1 MKKAVFLSICALL
14 MLAPAAQA
22 TSIIY
27 NPSDSNIVTGI
38 EDLVVE
44 SVEYDVLFERGT
56 FAAVFDFSGD
66 LGSWV
71 APPIWGSADLAIA
84 AADAINTLFNST
96 NGGDVEIPSDA
107 TIPFYYVPHSF
118 SGLSVLNALGYDSS
132 GNWMTH
138 PVTNWSAPV
147 EGAPYLYAKFS
158 SSTPVPEPATM
169 LLLGTGLV
177 GLAGV
182 GRRKRKR
189 KK

>member
-1 MKKAVFLSICALL
+1 MKKAMFLTICALL

-44 SVEYDVLFERGT
+44 SVEYDVFFERGT

-66 LGSWV
+66 IGSWV
-71 APPIWGSADLAIA
+71 APQIWGRADLAIA
-84 AADAINTLFNST
+84 AADAINSLFNST
-96 NGGDVEIPSDA
+96 NGGDVEILSIA
-107 TIPFYYVPHSF
+107 FNPFYFVPHSF
-118 SGLSVLNALGYDSS
+118 SGSSVLNALGYDSS
-132 GNWMTH
+132 GNWMTD
-138 PVTNWSAPV
+138 PDTDWSASV
-147 EGAPYLYAKFS
+147 ESGSYLYAKFS

-182 GRRKRKR
+182 GRRKLKR